1 MGSITTYRNETYCWV
16 LNLMV
21 KEPERKFTASEFFTY
36 TRGQILTK
44 DLKQMVNEG
53 YIREISDDRNDVTYQ
68 ITSKGMQFRRE
79 YYRGVILARITVSYA
94 RKKEYTIRGLMNNE
108 KILKNDFKFLY
119 SLLETLCQDGYL
131 TKNHISTEIDQL
143 DVVYKITSKS
153 RRKGRRFNFKYNFQ
167 RKRKKIKKIKGK
179 LQENTLLN
187 IIVTGFVY
195 IVGGLILIGII
206 WGLILLFT

>member
-1 MGSITTYRNETYCWV
+1 MGSIATEKNANYCLV

-21 KEPERKFTASEFFTY
+21 KEPERKFTSLEIS
-36 TRGQILTK
+36 RHTK
-44 DLKQMVNEG
+44 YRVGSKKQKEMVNEG
-53 YIREISDDRNDVTYQ
+53 YIREITDDRNDVTYQ

-79 YYRGVILARITVSYA
+79 YYRGVILSRITVSSA
-94 RKKEYTIRGLMNNE
+94 RKKEYTIRGLMNDE

-131 TKNHISTEIDQL
+131 TKNYISTEIDQL

-167 RKRKKIKKIKGK
+167 RKRKQIKKIKGK

-195 IVGGLILIGII
+195 IVGGLVLIGII